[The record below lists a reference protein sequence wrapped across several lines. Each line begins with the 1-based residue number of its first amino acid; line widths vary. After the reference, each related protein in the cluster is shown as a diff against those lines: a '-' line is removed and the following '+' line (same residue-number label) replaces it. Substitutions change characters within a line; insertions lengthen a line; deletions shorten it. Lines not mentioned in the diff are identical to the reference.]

1 MASKLARV
9 LAVWFPL
16 ACAATAAEDVKN
28 EIHLWT
34 DASGRFS
41 VQAEFVRAEYDQE
54 KKASLVYLKKPDG
67 TIIPVPFESLSPP
80 SKDLAVRLQ
89 AGRGANPSMPGPK
102 AAKTAKAAPSD
113 AAVGPAR
120 KSGKPAFY
128 AYALPFKNTDC
139 GGFCAA
145 GNTLFVFDF
154 PNRSLLGVQGDR
166 FAPMDSM
173 QGWHVSDVTMAGR
186 VPHYCSRG
194 RMLSKVQGKVREIP
208 VAGATDLISIAAS
221 DAGLFLLDAAS
232 RQILQINAGYSVGRQ
247 FACPG
252 RRPRDLAYHGGFLWV
267 LDDAERC
274 VRKVDPRTGQVAA
287 CFQAGFQTS
296 SAGIVFLGDQLYVHE
311 ADFARL
317 RHLPWTEDGPA
328 VYSCPQEFRFRFV
341 QESWNKSED
350 SPCQVRFRVPV
361 PPDTPYQKVESLEW
375 STEPTELVSDRFQ
388 QPVASFTGITIPPSG
403 HHVLEYR
410 ARVNALAVQYRLDD
424 VPLSELD
431 QIPEAVRSV
440 YLGHD
445 PHFDMDEPA
454 VQQAAEQARK
464 NSQGNA
470 PSGVRSLIENIVAH
484 VTGRLEYVMDDTW
497 DTPAKVLPR
506 GTGSC
511 SEYSLV
517 FSALARL
524 NGIPTRL
531 VGGVLLRGD
540 YAAQRQTE
548 AFHRWTEVWFPK
560 VGWVPVDVTLIDSA
574 TLDSY
579 DYEFLFGLPG
589 YSIVLSRGGID
600 DNVLGLGYHI
610 HRLYQGGKRERKTYV
625 VAEPSVGNEEHP
637 IVTLR

>member
-1 MASKLARV
+1 MASKLARP
-9 LAVWFPL
+9 LAIWFAL
-16 ACAATAAEDVKN
+16 ACAALAAEHATN
-28 EIHLWT
+28 EIHEWT

-41 VQAEFVRAEYDQE
+41 VQAEFVRAEYNQE
-54 KKASLVYLKKPDG
+54 KKVPLVYLKKADG
-67 TIIPVPFESLSPP
+67 AVIPVPLDSLSQQ

-89 AGRGANPSMPGPK
+89 AGRRAEPKTPGAKAGK
-102 AAKTAKAAPSD
+102 AAKAASAD
-113 AAVGPAR
+113 AAAGPAR
-120 KSGKPAFY
+120 KSGKPAVY
-128 AYALPFKNTDC
+128 AYALPFKGTDC
-139 GGFCAA
+139 GGFCAV

-166 FAPMDSM
+166 FAPLDSM
-173 QGWHVSDVTMAGR
+173 DGWHVSDATMVGR

-194 RMLSKVQGKVREIP
+194 RILTKVQGKVREIP
-208 VAGATDLISIAAS
+208 VAGAADLISITAS
-221 DAGLFLLDAAS
+221 DDGLFLLDAAS
-232 RQILQINAGYSVGRQ
+232 RQIVQITAGYSVGHH

-267 LDDAERC
+267 LDTAERC
-274 VRKVDPRTGQVAA
+274 VRKVDPRTGQVTA
-287 CFQAGFQTS
+287 CFQAGFQAGS
-296 SAGIVFLGDQLYVHE
+296 SGIVFLGDQLYVHE
-311 ADFARL
+311 ADTARL

-328 VYSCPQEFRFRFV
+328 VYSCPQQFRLRFV

-350 SPCQVRFRVPV
+350 RPCQVRFRVPV
-361 PPDTPYQKVESLEW
+361 PPDTPYQKFESLAW
-375 STEPTELVSDRFQ
+375 GVQPTELVSDKFQ
-388 QPVASFTGITIPPSG
+388 QQVASFTGITIPPSG

-410 ARVNALAVQYRLDD
+410 ARVNASAVQYHLDD
-424 VPLSELD
+424 VPLSELA
-431 QIPEAVRSV
+431 QIPDAVRSV

-445 PHFDMDEPA
+445 PHFDMDEAA

-464 NSQGNA
+464 DSQGNA
-470 PSGVRSLIENIVAH
+470 PSGVRSLIENLVAY
-484 VTGRLEYVMDDTW
+484 VTGRLEYIMDDTW

-517 FSALARL
+517 FTALARL
-524 NGIPTRL
+524 NGVPTRL

-540 YAAQRQTE
+540 YAAERRTE

-574 TLDSY
+574 KLDSY

-600 DNVLGLGYHI
+600 DNVLGLAYHI

-625 VAEPSVGNEEHP
+625 VAAPSVGNEEYP
-637 IVTLR
+637 IVRLQ